1 MNLIPNP
8 APEGRF
14 VQAGSNTYYLIEMG
28 SGDPVFLLH
37 GGGPGCTSWSDFGLV
52 APMFAENRRC
62 LMPDLLQYGKSD
74 KSRIEGPMWDHHAR
88 SIAELM
94 DALEIERAD
103 FVCNSWGGTIAL
115 CFVATYPQRARSLT
129 VTGSMPVFY
138 GPLAPLP
145 EGGRRGRNARDLYY
159 GDQGPSKEKMRALIA
174 QLEWYN
180 PDLLPDETVTM
191 RYLQS
196 LDAEEMRLAAS
207 SDSPRGDWQD
217 LTEELGKVQCPTL
230 FCWGLQDDFLTPDYP
245 LMLTRMVQRGQ
256 LHVLDASSH
265 HLQEERPEHYFHIVR
280 SFLDQPEP
288 EDIIHE
294 SI

>member
-8 APEGRF
+8 APEGRY
-14 VQAGSNTYYLIEMG
+14 VQAGSNSYYLIEMG
-28 SGDPVFLLH
+28 AGDLVFLLH

-88 SIAELM
+88 SMAELM

-159 GDQGPSKEKMRALIA
+159 GGQGPSKEKMRALIA
-174 QLEWYN
+174 RLEWYN
-180 PDLLPDETVTM
+180 PDLLPDETVAM

>member
-1 MNLIPNP
+1 
-8 APEGRF
+8 
-14 VQAGSNTYYLIEMG
+14 
-28 SGDPVFLLH
+28 
-37 GGGPGCTSWSDFGLV
+37 
-52 APMFAENRRC
+52 
-62 LMPDLLQYGKSD
+62 
-74 KSRIEGPMWDHHAR
+74 
-88 SIAELM
+88 
-94 DALEIERAD
+94 
-103 FVCNSWGGTIAL
+103 
-115 CFVATYPQRARSLT
+115 
-129 VTGSMPVFY
+129 
-138 GPLAPLP
+138 LAPLP

-159 GDQGPSKEKMRALIA
+159 GGQGPSKEKMRALIA
-174 QLEWYN
+174 RLEWYN
-180 PDLLPDETVTM
+180 PGLLPDETVAM

>member
-8 APEGRF
+8 APEGRY
-14 VQAGSNTYYLIEMG
+14 VQAGSNSYYLIEMG
-28 SGDPVFLLH
+28 AGDPVFLLH

-74 KSRIEGPMWDHHAR
+74 KSRIKGPMWDHHAR
-88 SIAELM
+88 SMAELM

>member
-8 APEGRF
+8 APEGRY
-14 VQAGSNTYYLIEMG
+14 VQAGSNSYYLIEMG
-28 SGDPVFLLH
+28 AGDPVFLLH

-88 SIAELM
+88 SMAELM

-129 VTGSMPVFY
+129 GPGSRPVFY

-159 GDQGPSKEKMRALIA
+159 GGQGPSKEKMRALIA
-174 QLEWYN
+174 RLEWYN
-180 PDLLPDETVTM
+180 PGLLPDETVAM

>member
-8 APEGRF
+8 APEGRY
-14 VQAGSNTYYLIEMG
+14 VQAGSNSYYLIEMG
-28 SGDPVFLLH
+28 AGDPVFLLH

-88 SIAELM
+88 SMAELM

-159 GDQGPSKEKMRALIA
+159 GGQGPSKEKMRALIA
-174 QLEWYN
+174 RLEWYN
-180 PDLLPDETVTM
+180 PDLLPDETVAM

>member
-8 APEGRF
+8 APEGRY
-14 VQAGSNTYYLIEMG
+14 VQAGSNSYYLIEMG
-28 SGDPVFLLH
+28 AGDPVFLLH

-88 SIAELM
+88 SMAELI

-159 GDQGPSKEKMRALIA
+159 GGQGPSKEKMRALIA
-174 QLEWYN
+174 RLEWYN
-180 PDLLPDETVTM
+180 PDLLPDETVAM

>member
-8 APEGRF
+8 APEGRY
-14 VQAGSNTYYLIEMG
+14 VQAGSNSYYLIEMG
-28 SGDPVFLLH
+28 AGDPVFLLH

-88 SIAELM
+88 SMAELM

-159 GDQGPSKEKMRALIA
+159 GGQGPSKEKMRALIA
-174 QLEWYN
+174 RLEWYN
-180 PDLLPDETVTM
+180 PGLLPDETVAM

>member
-8 APEGRF
+8 APEGRY
-14 VQAGSNTYYLIEMG
+14 VQAGSNSYYLIEMG
-28 SGDPVFLLH
+28 AGDPVFLLH

-159 GDQGPSKEKMRALIA
+159 GGQGPSKEKMRALIA
-174 QLEWYN
+174 RLEWYN
-180 PDLLPDETVTM
+180 PDLLPDETVAM